1 MMGWEVV
8 REGGENWRPGR
19 GEEPDSSWDSWGE
32 GRGGRD
38 KEGDKHR
45 RKSLKFRIGE

>member
-1 MMGWEVV
+1 MCEVKVMGWEVV

-32 GRGGRD
+32 GRGGTKR
-38 KEGDKHR
+38 GTN
-45 RKSLKFRIGE
+45 IGGRV